1 MMTSSLD
8 RIVVC
13 RMNAELSQ
21 SPENAASV
29 TPIARRKLGHEVLER
44 LLAGIRSGAY
54 PIGSLLPSE
63 RELMAQFGVGRP
75 AVREG
80 LQGLER
86 MGLVSIQHGE
96 GARVQALSADSVISQ
111 ISATAIHLL
120 SGDSQLLE
128 HLKEARLAFEVAMV
142 RSAAMRASADDLVRL
157 QDALNRQRASLGHP
171 EHFLETDLAL
181 HRVIAAVSG
190 NPVYVAVSQAML
202 QWLSNFHED
211 LVRAPGAEEVT
222 LEEHERLIA
231 CIARHDPDGA
241 EQALREHLSRA
252 HQSYR
257 SANS

>member
-1 MMTSSLD
+1 MST
-8 RIVVC
+8 
-13 RMNAELSQ
+13 ELSHF
-21 SPENAASV
+21 PENSPSA
-29 TPIARRKLGHEVLER
+29 TPITRRKLGHEVLER
-44 LLAGIRSGAY
+44 LLVGIRSGAY

-86 MGLVSIQHGE
+86 MGLVSILHGE

-111 ISATAIHLL
+111 ISATAIHVL

-128 HLKEARLAFEVAMV
+128 HLKEARLTFEVAMV
-142 RSAAMRASADDLVRL
+142 RTAAMRATADDIVHL
-157 QDALNRQRASLGHP
+157 QEALERQRASLGHP
-171 EHFLETDLAL
+171 ERFLDTDLAL
-181 HRVIAAVSG
+181 HRLIAAVSG

-211 LVRAPGAEEVT
+211 LVRAPGAEVVT
-222 LEEHERLIA
+222 VEEHERLVT

-241 EQALREHLSRA
+241 EQAMKDHLTRA

-257 SANS
+257 SGQ